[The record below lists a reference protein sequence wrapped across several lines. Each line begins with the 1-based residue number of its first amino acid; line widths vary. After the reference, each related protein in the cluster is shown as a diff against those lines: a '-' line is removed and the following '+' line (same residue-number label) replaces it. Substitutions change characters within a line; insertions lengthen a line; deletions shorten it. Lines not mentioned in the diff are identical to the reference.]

1 MALSEKDISAI
12 RRTWAAAA
20 ALPDLA
26 GQLFYG
32 HLFRIAPETKPL
44 FRNDMAS
51 QAKKLVATI
60 AFVVDH
66 LDNSSSLFPAAADL
80 AVRHVQYGVKPEQYR
95 PVGEA
100 LLWALGQLLGDGFG
114 PEERDAWTRAYGVLS
129 EHMIRSVYPA
139 PSEG

>member
-26 GQLFYG
+26 CQLFYG

-51 QAKKLVATI
+51 QAKKLIATI

-80 AVRHVQYGVKPEQYR
+80 AVRHVSTGSSRNNTARSGRRCSGRSNNSSGTGSARKSAMHGR
-95 PVGEA
+95 
-100 LLWALGQLLGDGFG
+100 G
-114 PEERDAWTRAYGVLS
+114 PTAS
-129 EHMIRSVYPA
+129 SRST
-139 PSEG
+139 